1 VTSSA
6 ESQTMKKNEKKVLP
20 FPSPLPDPGRTTIIV
35 QIGRE
40 RFAIH
45 FEFEDLPPAP
55 LSPPPPLLLVEQPTK
70 KRKRVE

>member
-1 VTSSA
+1 
-6 ESQTMKKNEKKVLP
+6 MKKNQKKILP
-20 FPSPLPDPGRTTIIV
+20 FPPPPPEPNTIIA

-55 LSPPPPLLLVEQPTK
+55 LTPPPPLLLLKQPTK